1 MTNDYFLNCLLTFLT
16 GDPGYDLDT
25 KGGGEGGAGGGAF
38 PEVGTDGKALT
49 GLIWGFEAL
58 EGTVGLA
65 PFVFGTEGTR
75 FDTPE
80 DVAEDSSLVSSGEAK
95 EKNLLFI
102 NWPPGVFLD
111 YKTMIVYFS
120 DPVKAL
126 KLGYK
131 TCNISRLF
139 YDCYLEY
146 IHWEQIL
153 SILTF

>member
-95 EKNLLFI
+95 EKK
-102 NWPPGVFLD
+102 
-111 YKTMIVYFS
+111 YS
-120 DPVKAL
+120 
-126 KLGYK
+126 
-131 TCNISRLF
+131 
-139 YDCYLEY
+139 
-146 IHWEQIL
+146 
-153 SILTF
+153 

>member
-1 MTNDYFLNCLLTFLT
+1 MTFDHFHNCLHTFLT

-65 PFVFGTEGTR
+65 PFVFVTEGTR

-95 EKNLLFI
+95 KKNLLFKNYI
-102 NWPPGVFLD
+102 PGVFLD
-111 YKTMIVYFS
+111 YKTMTV
-120 DPVKAL
+120 
-126 KLGYK
+126 
-131 TCNISRLF
+131 
-139 YDCYLEY
+139 
-146 IHWEQIL
+146 
-153 SILTF
+153 